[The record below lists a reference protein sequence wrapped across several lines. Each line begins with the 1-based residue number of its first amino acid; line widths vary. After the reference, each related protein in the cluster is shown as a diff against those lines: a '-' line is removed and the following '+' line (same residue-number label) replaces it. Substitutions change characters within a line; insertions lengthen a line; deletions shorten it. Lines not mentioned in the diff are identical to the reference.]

1 MCDTIGIINK
11 DRALFGKNS
20 DRSPNESQVI
30 EFIERHKT
38 VSDKVK
44 LTYIEIKE
52 VKEVYSI
59 LISRPSWIWGAE
71 MGVNE
76 YGVCIGNEAIFTT
89 RVCKNKGLIGM
100 DLVRLGLER
109 SKTALEAVNVIKD
122 LIAKYGQ
129 GGNCGFDHQFLYNNS
144 FLIMDKKELYIVET
158 EMKQFKILKKDKAT
172 ISNCLCE
179 QDNNIKENQIIT
191 YFSKAKER
199 QKQTYS
205 KIEEVKEVKDIFK
218 ILRTHN
224 IQDNKV
230 FCKYSVSSPCMHAG
244 GIVGDH
250 TTSSFV
256 VELINDDINVWF
268 TGTSC
273 PCMSVFKYWKFGQ
286 NIEYPICNNT
296 IDDRYWRKKEKL
308 FRGLI
313 GFEIPDD
320 FYEYRNK
327 LEDDIYINKDK
338 MTIQE
343 MLKKEDE
350 IFDLLKSMKLA
361 KKHTS
366 LYYNYYWKN
375 KSKKLERIEVKNGR

>member
-1 MCDTIGIINK
+1 MCDTIGIINE

-20 DRSPNESQVI
+20 DRSPNEPQVI
-30 EFIERHKT
+30 EFIKRHKT
-38 VSDKVK
+38 KSDKVK
-44 LTYIEIKE
+44 LTYIEIDE
-52 VKEVYSI
+52 VEEVYSI

-89 RVCKNKGLIGM
+89 KVCKNKNLIGM

-109 SKTALEAVNVIKD
+109 SKTAKEAVDVIKD
-122 LIAKYGQ
+122 LIVKYGQ

-144 FLIMDKKELYIVET
+144 FLVMDKKELYIVET
-158 EMKQFKILKKDKAT
+158 EMNHFKIIKKDKAT
-172 ISNCLCE
+172 ISNCLSE
-179 QDNNIKENQIIT
+179 RDNIIKENKIVT
-191 YFSKAKER
+191 YFSKAKKR
-199 QKQTYS
+199 QQQTYS
-205 KIEEVKEVKDIFK
+205 KIDVSKDVKDIFK
-218 ILRTHN
+218 ILRTHD

-230 FCKYSVSSPCMHAG
+230 FCKGSVSSPCMHAG

-273 PCMSVFKYWKFGQ
+273 PCLSVFKYWKFGQ
-286 NIEYPICNNT
+286 EIEYPICDDM
-296 IDDRYWRKKEKL
+296 IDDKYWKEKEKI

-313 GFEIPDD
+313 GFEIPND

-327 LEDDIYINKDK
+327 LEDDIYKNKDK
-338 MTIQE
+338 MTIKE
-343 MLKKEDE
+343 MLKKETE
-350 IFDLLKSMKLA
+350 MFDFLKSMKLR
-361 KKHTS
+361 KRHTS
-366 LYYNYYWKN
+366 LYYDYYWKS
-375 KSKKLERIEVKNGR
+375 KSKKL